1 MSTIVVPRNESKHC
15 LQVCRQYFDFD
26 PLNALHRLPG
36 PNLEIVELYVSVGN
50 DEGGQLAQDDPRLQQ
65 EVQLLRL
72 DQLLLLHFTFVVV
85 FISVV
90 QNLEVDIYRYII
102 CRCGYLGT

>member
-1 MSTIVVPRNESKHC
+1 MKAVVAAFNQEK
-15 LQVCRQYFDFD
+15 
-26 PLNALHRLPG
+26 ALVGPG

-50 DEGGQLAQDDPRLQQ
+50 DEGGQLAQDEPRLQQ